1 MRRDLQKNIDV
12 SAFQGPRFLRVLC
25 TVATMRYQAVCLYRL
40 SSYAGRLNPFLGQ
53 LTKQVNHLWTGA
65 DIAWQARIGSD
76 LVLFHPTGVVIGS
89 SVSIESGCEIQ
100 QGVTIGSSGRKAH
113 GEADS
118 PSIGRNA
125 YIGAGARI
133 LGSIRIGD
141 DVTIG
146 ANAVVLKDVANNSI
160 AVGVPASVRS
170 KSSRA

>member
-1 MRRDLQKNIDV
+1 VLQDLQKNIDV
-12 SAFQGPRFLRVLC
+12 LAFQGPRFLRVLFTFA
-25 TVATMRYQAVCLYRL
+25 TVRYQAVFLYRL
-40 SSYAGRLNPFLGQ
+40 SHHAGRLNPVLGQ

-65 DIAWQARIGSD
+65 DIAWQAHIGGD
-76 LVLFHPTGVVIGS
+76 LVLFHPTGVVIGP

-100 QGVTIGSSGRKAH
+100 QGVTLGDAGRKSH

-125 YIGAGARI
+125 YIGAGARVV
-133 LGSIRIGD
+133 GSIRIGD

-146 ANAVVLKDVANNSI
+146 ANAVVIKDVPNNSI

-170 KSSRA
+170 KEWRA